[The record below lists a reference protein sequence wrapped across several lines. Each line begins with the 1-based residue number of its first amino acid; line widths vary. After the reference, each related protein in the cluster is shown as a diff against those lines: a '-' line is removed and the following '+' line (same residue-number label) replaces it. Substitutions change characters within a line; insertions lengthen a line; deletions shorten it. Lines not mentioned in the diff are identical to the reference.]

1 MLLKEFLIMK
11 KCQNCEFARFSL
23 SPDMVHC
30 TFIDK
35 ERRKRSIDCQL
46 GDIYN
51 YAENYAMEQKY
62 IRELEMDPNMC
73 RSEEEFYSKFLNKE
87 LPDLKIYTG
96 WAIPSKRIHSKE
108 NSNGLMLNEQYLT
121 EKESVCKFY
130 EESTDIIRKKE
141 EIKSLFLLKK

>member
-1 MLLKEFLIMK
+1 MK
-11 KCQNCEFARFSL
+11 NCQSCEFARCSL

-35 ERRKRSIDCQL
+35 ERRKRSIDNQL

-51 YAENYAMEQKY
+51 YAENFAMEQKM
-62 IRELEMDPNMC
+62 ILELEMDPSMC
-73 RSEEEFYSKFLNKE
+73 RTEEEFHSKFLNKE

-96 WAIPSKRIHSKE
+96 WAIPSKRIYSKE
-108 NSNGLMLNEQYLT
+108 KSNGLMMNDQYLT

-130 EESTDIIRKKE
+130 EESSEIKKKKE
-141 EIKSLFLLKK
+141 EIKNIFWVEN

>member
-1 MLLKEFLIMK
+1 
-11 KCQNCEFARFSL
+11 
-23 SPDMVHC
+23 
-30 TFIDK
+30 
-35 ERRKRSIDCQL
+35 
-46 GDIYN
+46 
-51 YAENYAMEQKY
+51 
-62 IRELEMDPNMC
+62 MDPNMC